1 MTTMTVM
8 TSIVG
13 GFTTRQY
20 PKYSVFWVLEPK
32 LPAQIVGLSTIRQ
45 AKSA

>member
-1 MTTMTVM
+1 MTVM

-20 PKYSVFWVLEPK
+20 PKHSAFWVLEPK
-32 LPAQIVGLSTIRQ
+32 LPAQIGRVSMIRQ